1 MGGVP
6 LLTKNDSVL
15 IALGCIIGVLITLVI
30 LPALHP
36 LPGETLPLI
45 PQATPS
51 VTENPVV
58 VSGTVTAIEQMA
70 TREDVIAFIRAHTEG
85 SAPPPEEPVQ
95 MQVVPGGTRMFS
107 FDVDTKSFKPDEYIV
122 TVDAIHEKATGTAL
136 FNVLKRPVSGPS
148 LPSAYAFS
156 QQTSSSD
163 SYGGVYFIRI
173 NPIHD
178 HYIGDKF
185 AITGTTNLS
194 SDEELLIQVYSSSFK
209 PTQKSQSGE
218 FSGVSGT
225 VRISSQ
231 QPMPIVVPTIAPIH
245 TNAPVPAP
253 TAVSTAGPVA
263 NREFSTTNVQ
273 VKQVDE
279 ADIIKTDGENI
290 YVVSGNCMH
299 IIRAYPSQ
307 NAEVLSSYQFNGN
320 PEALYSN
327 DGKVV
332 LIARDY
338 GTRPYV
344 ECAPAACHGYN
355 GYGQRTLVYI
365 FSVRDPKNPVLI
377 RQLDIDGYYSSSRMI
392 GTRIYFVT
400 SSGVQVPVEDLQLPA
415 IRDDHGGTMTPPVY
429 ALNRTSR
436 EFAFSTIGS
445 LDISAMEPV
454 AGKTFLIGTAGTVY
468 VSPSTLFIAVPDT
481 SFSSGAAFTTIYSFA
496 IDNGKITYLAGGKVD
511 GLLLSQYSL
520 DEYEGYLRVATSI
533 DASVN
538 RWSSLTS
545 NKVTVL
551 DKNLK
556 TIGTLSGIAPNE
568 RIYAARFMGDRLY
581 LVTFRET
588 DPFFVIGLS
597 DPARPKIL
605 GELKIP
611 GYSSYLHPYDAT
623 HIIGIGKDS
632 LSGPVKIALFD
643 VADMNDPRLI
653 SSQSLG
659 GEGSSSPVLSDPK
672 AFLFDKERDILVL
685 PLHLEG
691 ENRCNSIG
699 YECYRTPAW
708 GGVYVY
714 SIRPKTGFVLK
725 GKVTHYDGYSGD
737 NAQVRR
743 ALYIEDTLYTMSDSK
758 IVMSDLRNS
767 LERLNEVKIR

>member
-1 MGGVP
+1 
-6 LLTKNDSVL
+6 
-15 IALGCIIGVLITLVI
+15 
-30 LPALHP
+30 
-36 LPGETLPLI
+36 
-45 PQATPS
+45 
-51 VTENPVV
+51 
-58 VSGTVTAIEQMA
+58 MA

-95 MQVVPGGTRMFS
+95 MQVVPSGTRMFS

-136 FNVLKRPVSGPS
+136 FNVLERPVPGQS
-148 LPSAYAFS
+148 LPSANSFS
-156 QQTSSSD
+156 QQTSSSE

-173 NPIHD
+173 NPIRD
-178 HYIGDKF
+178 HYIGDAF

-209 PTQKSQSGE
+209 PTMKSQSGE

-225 VRISSQ
+225 IKLSSG
-231 QPMPIVVPTIAPIH
+231 QPLPTVVPTVAAIH
-245 TNAPVPAP
+245 TNAPAPSSTAVPAV
-253 TAVSTAGPVA
+253 T
-263 NREFSTTNVQ
+263 REFSTTNVQ

-299 IIRAYPSQ
+299 IVRAYPAQ
-307 NAEVLSSYQFNGN
+307 NAEVLSTYQFTGT
-320 PEALYSN
+320 PEALYIN

-338 GTRPYV
+338 GIRPYV
-344 ECAPAACHGYN
+344 ECAPAACRGQS
-355 GYGQRTLVYI
+355 GYGERTFVYV
-365 FSVRDPKNPVLI
+365 FSVNDPKKPILV
-377 RQLDIDGYYSSSRMI
+377 RQLDIDGHYSSSRMI
-392 GTRIYFVT
+392 GTRLYFVT
-400 SSGVQVPVEDLQLPA
+400 ATPVPVPLDNLQLPV
-415 IRDDHGGTMTPPVY
+415 IRDDHGGTSTPAVY
-429 ALNRTSR
+429 AFNRSGQ
-436 EFAFSTIGS
+436 EYAFSTLGS
-445 LDISAMEPV
+445 LDISRLEPV
-454 AGKTFLIGTAGTVY
+454 TGKTFLVGTAGTVY
-468 VSPSTLFIAVPDT
+468 VSPSTLYIAVPDT
-481 SFSSGAAFTTIYSFA
+481 SYSSGAVSTTIYSFA

-511 GLLLSQYSL
+511 GLLLNQYSL
-520 DEYEGYLRVATSI
+520 DEYDGYLRVATTI
-533 DASVN
+533 DASQN
-538 RWSSLTS
+538 RWGTSTSSI
-545 NKVTVL
+545 VTVL
-551 DKNLK
+551 DTGLK
-556 TIGTLSGIAPNE
+556 TTGILQGIAPNE

-632 LSGPVKIALFD
+632 QSGPVKIALFD
-643 VADMNDPRLI
+643 VADMNDPKLI

-659 GEGSSSPVLSDPK
+659 GEGSSSPILTDPK

-685 PLHLEG
+685 PLHLEDKY
-691 ENRCNSIG
+691 RCNAIG
-699 YECYRTPAW
+699 YDCYQPPAW

-714 SIRPKTGFVLK
+714 GINPKTGFILK
-725 GKVTHYDGYSGD
+725 GKVTHYDGYYGD
-737 NAQVRR
+737 TSHVKR
-743 ALYIEDTLYTMSDSK
+743 ALYIENTLYTMSDAK
-758 IVMSDLRNS
+758 IVMSDLS
-767 LERLNEVKIR
+767 KALERMNEVRLL